1 MFWFLCFRDGGYVPC
16 ARGERKHLQ
25 CHPRLSGH
33 CQRNKLLLQIAN
45 FTSWQRKS
53 VCIPHLFYCLYWLV
67 NFHFDVI
74 CGLSLNRRTPKWILF
89 VKRAFLSLWM
99 LQLSYFSIMGKSWN
113 NYRGKQIRGTF
124 VTIKKPNPKEICV
137 TFVTSLEWR
146 CCLREAFVTFE
157 PFHEVWAPGNTRSSP
172 LSVWTLWIFLT
183 TKYVSSQ
190 KKSRC
195 ESGKY
200 LARTCIFLSKSSN
213 LQAALRSLTFK
224 LGFFLLQDEVD
235 SLTNRKTLCS

>member
-53 VCIPHLFYCLYWLV
+53 VCIPHLFYCLDWLV

-146 CCLREAFVTFE
+146 CCLPRGFCYVRAL
-157 PFHEVWAPGNTRSSP
+157 PWSMGTRKHKEFATKRLNSLNFPYDKTCFFSEKIA
-172 LSVWTLWIFLT
+172 LWVRQ
-183 TKYVSSQ
+183 VS
-190 KKSRC
+190 C
-195 ESGKY
+195 
-200 LARTCIFLSKSSN
+200 
-213 LQAALRSLTFK
+213 
-224 LGFFLLQDEVD
+224 
-235 SLTNRKTLCS
+235 

>member
-53 VCIPHLFYCLYWLV
+53 VRIPHLFYCLDWLV

-74 CGLSLNRRTPKWILF
+74 CGLSLNGRTSKWIIF

-146 CCLREAFVTFE
+146 CCLPRGFCYVRALPWSMGTRKHKEFATKRLNSLNFPNDKTF
-157 PFHEVWAPGNTRSSP
+157 
-172 LSVWTLWIFLT
+172 
-183 TKYVSSQ
+183 SQ

>member
-1 MFWFLCFRDGGYVPC
+1 
-16 ARGERKHLQ
+16 
-25 CHPRLSGH
+25 
-33 CQRNKLLLQIAN
+33 
-45 FTSWQRKS
+45 
-53 VCIPHLFYCLYWLV
+53 
-67 NFHFDVI
+67 
-74 CGLSLNRRTPKWILF
+74 
-89 VKRAFLSLWM
+89 M

-146 CCLREAFVTFE
+146 CCLPRGFCYVRAL
-157 PFHEVWAPGNTRSSP
+157 PWSMGTRKHKEFATKRLNSLNFPYDKTCFFSEKIA
-172 LSVWTLWIFLT
+172 LW
-183 TKYVSSQ
+183 V
-190 KKSRC
+190 
-195 ESGKY
+195 GKY